1 MKTTKIFIEASYLSY
16 PHEPQRLQ
24 ITAYTTGSFGETQLI
39 TWILDEAVLKIVSAM
54 LKRFPQK
61 LVFRSE
67 KTMIEVNVPEKTFEL
82 LKNLSCIHDPTP
94 EEVESVLN
102 DPSLENVEKFIH
114 IQKLLDK

>member
-1 MKTTKIFIEASYLSY
+1 MKTTKIFIEADYISDVR
-16 PHEPQRLQ
+16 EPQHLQ

-39 TWILDEAVLKIVSAM
+39 TWIMDEAVLKVVSAM

-82 LKNLSCIHDPTP
+82 LKNLSRVHDPTP